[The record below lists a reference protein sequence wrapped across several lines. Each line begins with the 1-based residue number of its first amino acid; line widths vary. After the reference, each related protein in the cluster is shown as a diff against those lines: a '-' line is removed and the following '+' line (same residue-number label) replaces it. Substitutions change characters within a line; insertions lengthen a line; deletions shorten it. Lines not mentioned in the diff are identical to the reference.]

1 MAKMQVQT
9 VAELVSLTE
18 RIGIASGAGQIS

>member
-1 MAKMQVQT
+1 MQVQT

-18 RIGIASGAGQIS
+18 RIGIASGAGQTA